1 MMPYI
6 QSGQSLPLP
15 AGNPLRQQAEQ
26 LEGVFLNTLVKE
38 MFSSIDTDGAFGG
51 GFGEETWRGIQ
62 AEEMANAMARA
73 GGIGLA
79 DQLVADLMRLQEATQ
94 TKIPATLP
102 TGASQ

>member
-1 MMPYI
+1 MMPYVTA
-6 QSGQSLPLP
+6 GKPLP
-15 AGNPLRQQAEQ
+15 MPQVNQLRQQAEE

-51 GFGEETWRGIQ
+51 GFSEETWRGIQ

-79 DQLVADLMRLQEATQ
+79 DQLVADLIRLQEAAQ
-94 TKIPATLP
+94 ADSPIPAA
-102 TGASQ
+102 TGASE